1 MHGGQ
6 RISSGADTTDLHSF
20 EAATSPDRGPSG
32 RIVGAMTRIL
42 LISGSAREGSLHT
55 AALRTAARFAPPEI
69 TTTLYA
75 GLRGL
80 PAFVPAEQPVP
91 DAVTI
96 LRHQVDAADAMLF
109 STPEYAGSLPGSLKN
124 LLDWLV
130 DGGELDGKPVA
141 WLSVSAPGQDE
152 SARATLET
160 VLAHGH
166 ARLLRPACIRVPQ
179 RPEAVDPQGVIGDPQ
194 LRMALQD
201 MLRALARARPVRK
214 PEQPSWQAYS
224 SLYPVVTRN
233 ETPAFLKWRAQG

>member
-6 RISSGADTTDLHSF
+6 RISSGGDPTDLHSF
-20 EAATSPDRGPSG
+20 EGATSPDRGRSG

-69 TTTLYA
+69 TATLYG

-80 PAFVPAEQPVP
+80 PAFVPGEQPTP

-96 LRHQVDAADAMLF
+96 LRHQVGTADAVLF
-109 STPEYAGSLPGSLKN
+109 STPEYAGSLPGGLKN

-130 DGGELDGKPVA
+130 DGGDLDGRPAA

-152 SARATLET
+152 SARSMLET
-160 VLAHGH
+160 VLAHGR
-166 ARLLRPACIRVPQ
+166 ARLLRPACVRVPL
-179 RPEAVDPQGVIGDPQ
+179 RPEAVDAQGVVGDPQ
-194 LRMALQD
+194 LHLALQD
-201 MLRALARARPVRK
+201 MLRALARSPVVRK
-214 PEQPSWQAYS
+214 PEPPSWQAYS